1 MANVRCPM
9 CSKLNPPEALTCAYC
24 GARLKQTGPATP
36 SGNDEPDW
44 LRSLRSDEE
53 SEPAASQP
61 GAPGEGDFGSDVPD
75 WLSRIRDR
83 ARTETGDENIEEPDW
98 MKGLEGE
105 AAAGK
110 DELGDWMDRL
120 QGDAPAEPPAAAA
133 SDSGDWL
140 KGLSEGAP
148 AGEEDDWMSK
158 LSAWQ
163 TTAGE
168 ESQPES
174 SAPASD
180 LSWLSESAPE
190 EQPAQPSET
199 GFGLAGFLSNIDPDA
214 GPVEEP
220 HRPTQEPGIPEWQ
233 PGGET
238 EKPEESLAGLGLTG
252 FLADLEE
259 ISGEEPARP
268 AAPAEESAAG
278 DFDWAM
284 PDAAGKDTGSLGLTG
299 FLSSLESTG
308 EPSGAEEP
316 PQEEA
321 QLPEWTQE
329 AGTPPFEGLPE
340 WLSSEPGL
348 SEGAQPAGDAGLE
361 GWLGERAAEEPAA
374 EGSVPPFSFEEGLP
388 AWLAAE
394 ETAESPALSSI
405 QPEEASTSDAV
416 PDWLSGF
423 GESTPA
429 VSPFTEETAPEG
441 TPPAGFESAGLPSW
455 LAESEEEAPAAAP
468 EEAPA
473 APFEGLPDWFA
484 SFDQADL
491 EQTQPQRV
499 TGQLPA
505 EEPESAEEVPDWL
518 SEFNAQPQELSA
530 EGVAPLIGE
539 EESLAAPALEGE
551 QPFTVDLP
559 EWLSEDETA
568 GAVEA
573 SEAVAELGGEELAQA
588 ELPEWVKEM
597 RPIESMIPEEAEMT
611 EMDQR
616 VEKAGPL
623 SGMRGVLPAEELAT
637 RWTKPPIYS
646 VKLHVTEKQR
656 SQASLLESILAQE
669 TQPLLIPPER
679 SRAPG
684 MLLRAVIALILIV
697 ALVIPFVPD
706 LNVEPLGVPALYPA
720 EMLQMFEHIDKNLQS
735 NAPVLLAVDYQ
746 PGLSG
751 EMQMTASSVVDH
763 LMSKNARIVVI
774 STVPTGPALAQQ
786 LVADAGTAFEQRTQ
800 QKYDLAQNMVN
811 LGYLPGGTIS
821 LLEFAQQ
828 PALAAPTDLAGQ
840 SPWGSTFLKDVSG
853 IAGFSQIVVITDSGE
868 TGRAWVEQVQPWIGD
883 VPLFMVTSA
892 QAAPLMAP
900 YVESNQVAGMVSGL
914 LGGAMYAQLTG
925 QSDSPALGYLA
936 AYQIGMVL
944 AFVLVLVGGL
954 VTGISSLF
962 KRSAKQEE

>member
-24 GARLKQTGPATP
+24 GARLKQTGPAIP

-44 LRSLRSDEE
+44 LSSLRSDEE
-53 SEPAASQP
+53 SGPAASQP

-83 ARTETGDENIEEPDW
+83 ARTETGDEDIEEPDW

-199 GFGLAGFLSNIDPDA
+199 GFGLTGFLSNIDQDA
-214 GPVEEP
+214 GSAEEP
-220 HRPTQEPGIPEWQ
+220 RRPTEEPAIPEWQ

-238 EKPEESLAGLGLTG
+238 EKPDEGLAGLGLTG
-252 FLADLEE
+252 FLADLEQT
-259 ISGEEPARP
+259 SEEPAQP
-268 AAPAEESAAG
+268 EAQAETPGVG

-284 PDAAGKDTGSLGLTG
+284 PDETGKDTGSLGLTG
-299 FLSSLESTG
+299 FLSTLEATG
-308 EPSGAEEP
+308 APSAAEEL
-316 PQEEA
+316 PQGEA

-329 AGTPPFEGLPE
+329 ASTTPFEGLPE
-340 WLSSEPGL
+340 WLNSEPAP
-348 SEGAQPAGDAGLE
+348 SEGAQPAADAGLE
-361 GWLGERAAEEPAA
+361 GWLGERAAEDTAA
-374 EGSVPPFSFEEGLP
+374 EETVPPFSLQEEGLP
-388 AWLAAE
+388 AWLAE
-394 ETAESPALSSI
+394 EEPAESQALPSI

-423 GESTPA
+423 SEPTATG
-429 VSPFTEETAPEG
+429 SPFTEEIAPET
-441 TPPAGFESAGLPSW
+441 TPSAAFESAGLPAW
-455 LAESEEEAPAAAP
+455 LAEGEEEAPAAVP
-468 EEAPA
+468 EEAQA
-473 APFEGLPDWFA
+473 APSEGLPDWFA

-491 EQTQPQRV
+491 EQTKPQRV

-505 EEPESAEEVPDWL
+505 EEKESAEEVPDWL
-518 SEFNAQPQELSA
+518 REFNAQPQELSA
-530 EGVAPLIGE
+530 EGVSPLIGE
-539 EESLAAPALEGE
+539 EQVLAAPAMEGE

-573 SEAVAELGGEELAQA
+573 GEPVAELGGEELAQA

-669 TQPLLIPPER
+669 AQPLLIPPER

-684 MLLRAVIALILIV
+684 MLLRAVLALIMIV

-706 LNVEPLGVPALYPA
+706 LKIEPLGVPVLYPA
-720 EMLQMFEHIDKNLQS
+720 EMLQMFDHIDKNLQS

-751 EMQMTASSVVDH
+751 EMQMTAAPVVDH
-763 LMSKNARIVVI
+763 LIAKNARIVII

-786 LVADAGTAFEQRTQ
+786 LVTDAGTAFEQRTQ
-800 QKYDLAQNMVN
+800 QKYDLAQHVVN

-821 LLEFAQQ
+821 LLEFAHQ
-828 PALAAPTDLAGQ
+828 PVLAAPTDLAGQ
-840 SPWGSTFLKDVSG
+840 NPWGGTVLKDVSG
-853 IAGFSQIVVITDSGE
+853 MAGFSQVVVITDSGE

-883 VPLFMVTSA
+883 VPLLMVTSA
-892 QAAPLMAP
+892 QAAPLMTP

-925 QSDSPALGYLA
+925 QSDSPASGYLA
-936 AYQIGMVL
+936 AYQIGIAL

-954 VTGISSLF
+954 ITGISSLF
-962 KRSAKQEE
+962 KRSTKQEE